1 MKVSYTVFFFFL
13 AISLFALCWLEAPVA
28 ASPGGYDQNRAK
40 MIGIPLPLQVAA
52 ISPVGSEWWDVQD
65 S

>member
-1 MKVSYTVFFFFL
+1 MLLGLLLLSHLPLRFVL
-13 AISLFALCWLEAPVA
+13 GEAPVA

-40 MIGIPLPLQVAA
+40 MIGTPLPLQVAA

>member
-1 MKVSYTVFFFFL
+1 ML
-13 AISLFALCWLEAPVA
+13 GEAPVA

-52 ISPVGSEWWDVQD
+52 ISVAIRKDRPCLNDKIASATLNILK
-65 S
+65 